1 LIKFNATYVMAIG
14 FEIISLMELC
24 NIFWSLYNSKIK
36 FGVNKITT
44 NLEIQHT
51 FLPAEHRAEKNP
63 AWAWRARPRVSSS
76 TCQTVMPACGVD
88 VGWPEI
94 ELLSESR
101 TASD

>member
-1 LIKFNATYVMAIG
+1 MPRILKM
-14 FEIISLMELC
+14 
-24 NIFWSLYNSKIK
+24 LYSS
-36 FGVNKITT
+36 
-44 NLEIQHT
+44 
-51 FLPAEHRAEKNP
+51 LPAEHRAEKNP

-76 TCQTVMPACGVD
+76 TCQTDMPACGVD